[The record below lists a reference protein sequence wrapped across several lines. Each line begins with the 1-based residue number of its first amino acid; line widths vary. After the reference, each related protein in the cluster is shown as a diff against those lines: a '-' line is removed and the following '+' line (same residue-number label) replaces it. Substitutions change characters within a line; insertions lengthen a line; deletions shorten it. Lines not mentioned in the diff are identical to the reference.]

1 MKDAEREAL
10 VERMAEAAADA
21 DLWPGAWAGGAALGH
36 GCPGRVVPPMPEPQ
50 RYVYRRRMRAA
61 LSVAERVVREDEREA
76 CLAIVAAWS
85 RDGQS
90 PTAHGI
96 DEGIRAR
103 GDA

>member
-1 MKDAEREAL
+1 MTDAERKAL
-10 VERMAEAAADA
+10 VERMRLQIAKTQFGCKEPDDGDFEACVRRIQHIDGSNPCECWLAA
-21 DLWPGAWAGGAALGH
+21 
-36 GCPGRVVPPMPEPQ
+36 
-50 RYVYRRRMRAA
+50 RAA
-61 LSVAERVVREDEREA
+61 LSEAERVVREDEREG

-103 GDA
+103 GAA